1 MAQAFIALGA
11 NLGEARKALQ
21 EVVARINE
29 EESIV
34 VIQCSSFYKTTPIDS
49 SGPDYINGVIKVET
63 TLSPEDLL
71 SKLLSIEKEFGR
83 IRPVGAHNAPRTMD
97 LDLLLYENEVRTTSF
112 LTLPHPRMHERA
124 FVLVPLCE
132 IAPDITIKGKGKAQD
147 FLPYVAHQGI
157 KKLV

>member
-34 VIQCSSFYKTTPIDS
+34 VTQCSSFYKTTPIDS

-71 SKLLSIEKEFGR
+71 SKLLLVNMGFHVRFSYVFDAFTSWLCISSNR
-83 IRPVGAHNAPRTMD
+83 V
-97 LDLLLYENEVRTTSF
+97 LLF
-112 LTLPHPRMHERA
+112 DQCKI
-124 FVLVPLCE
+124 VLSV
-132 IAPDITIKGKGKAQD
+132 
-147 FLPYVAHQGI
+147 FS
-157 KKLV
+157 

>member
-34 VIQCSSFYKTTPIDS
+34 VTQCSSFYKTTPIDS

-71 SKLLSIEKEFGR
+71 SKLLIIEKEFGR

-132 IAPDITIKGKGKAQD
+132 IAPDITIEGKGKAQD